1 MRVPGAGRVIAGSA
15 RGIRLAGAGAGVRP
29 MGDRLKEAL
38 FAILEPRLRGG
49 SVLDLFAGT
58 GGAGIE
64 ALSRGAAAV
73 TFVESAR
80 PAIAA
85 IERNLAAAHLAGPAA
100 RIVQADVGRWLLT
113 ATGPFDVV
121 IADPPYERS
130 GLLETVLERVAGAA
144 PPTGATLAAGGHAL
158 LAADGILVAKHGSRT
173 RLPERIGLLASERV
187 RRFGESSLTFYRW
200 SEAEEP

>member
-1 MRVPGAGRVIAGSA
+1 MPAPGAGRVIAGSA
-15 RGIRLAGAGAGVRP
+15 RGIRLVGAGAGVRP

-49 SVLDLFAGT
+49 AVLDLFAGT
-58 GGAGIE
+58 GAAGIE

-100 RIVQADVGRWLLT
+100 RVVQADAGRWLLT

-121 IADPPYERS
+121 IADPPYDES
-130 GLLETVLERVAGAA
+130 SLLEAVLERVAGTA
-144 PPTGATLAAGGHAL
+144 PPTGATLAAGHTI
-158 LAADGILVAKHGSRT
+158 LAPTGILVAKHGSRT
-173 RLPERIGLLASERV
+173 RLPERIGLLASERI
-187 RRFGESSLTFYRW
+187 RRFGESSLTFYAW
-200 SEAEEP
+200 SEAEEA